1 MGRLL
6 YSFLFLMR
14 LLPPWSTRTDTLFPY
29 TTLFRSLVVGKGA
42 APFEREAR
50 KMREAR
56 TIPDVAARCAD
67 QPQHPCPLG
76 NMIERGKLTLPA
88 LIVEMETDRRG
99 RDSDPERSEE
109 RRVGKECVNTC
120 RSRWSPYH

>member
-1 MGRLL
+1 
-6 YSFLFLMR
+6 MR
-14 LLPPWSTRTDTLFPY
+14 TGHRP
-29 TTLFRSLVVGKGA
+29 LVVGKGA

-50 KMREAR
+50 KMLEAR

-99 RDSDPERSEE
+99 RDSDPEKGEPGKGEQRQIGRASCRE
-109 RRVGKECVNTC
+109 RVGQYV
-120 RSRWSPYH
+120 